1 MAAAARFTGGGGSPV
16 AGGEGEA
23 AAGLL
28 HPLAHPRAATASG
41 GDGGDGAAAPSGVRP
56 AAAPPSF
63 HAATA
68 LRSTR
73 DHERGGKRKRAT
85 RWSYL

>member
-1 MAAAARFTGGGGSPV
+1 MHGGDGSPV

-41 GDGGDGAAAPSGVRP
+41 GDGGDGAVAQPETAGGGGELDTRG
-56 AAAPPSF
+56 AAARR
-63 HAATA
+63 HG
-68 LRSTR
+68 RGR
-73 DHERGGKRKRAT
+73 ERGQTKEGDEGML
-85 RWSYL
+85 YIGLD

>member
-1 MAAAARFTGGGGSPV
+1 MTAGDERMAAAARFTGGGGSPV

-41 GDGGDGAAAPSGVRP
+41 GDD
-56 AAAPPSF
+56 
-63 HAATA
+63 
-68 LRSTR
+68 
-73 DHERGGKRKRAT
+73 
-85 RWSYL
+85 